1 MILFL
6 FVLLLMHQH
15 SLDYVMCTKHH
26 GIGFMVTTF
35 SQWQWIYNERYGW
48 NHLVPTQTKTERPWW
63 RQQMETLS
71 VTGLLGQWRQA
82 LEFSLICAQ
91 INGWVNNG
99 EAGDLGHNHAHYD
112 VIVKGV
118 YSLGLTL
125 PHREHINELIQAT
138 LEWGFYFT
146 ASIISGWLG

>member
-1 MILFL
+1 
-6 FVLLLMHQH
+6 
-15 SLDYVMCTKHH
+15 
-26 GIGFMVTTF
+26 MVTSTNGN
-35 SQWQWIYNERYGW
+35 IVR
-48 NHLVPTQTKTERPWW
+48 
-63 RQQMETLS
+63 
-71 VTGLLGQWRQA
+71 VTGILGGEFTGQRGIPRPKGQWRQA
-82 LEFSLICAQ
+82 LEFALICAQ
-91 INGWVNNG
+91 INGWVNNR

-146 ASIISGWLG
+146 ESIISGWLG